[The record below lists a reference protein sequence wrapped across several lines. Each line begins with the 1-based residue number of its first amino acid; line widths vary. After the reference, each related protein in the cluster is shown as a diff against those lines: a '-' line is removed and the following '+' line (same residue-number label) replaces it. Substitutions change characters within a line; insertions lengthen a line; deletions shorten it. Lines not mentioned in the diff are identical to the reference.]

1 MVESKTRIDH
11 VGSRRRMGESGAAR
25 ILDRADQFLA
35 RAGGSPAPAD
45 QSREIYHAA
54 LRGAAALLAER
65 ETGVRRPT
73 RNAWLRLAKAAP
85 GYAEWVAYF
94 TAVSGVVAAL
104 ETTAR
109 SVSAEE
115 VAVLHGRVQTFLNS
129 VESDLSRAA

>member
-1 MVESKTRIDH
+1 
-11 VGSRRRMGESGAAR
+11 MGESGAAR

-45 QSREIYHAA
+45 QYREIYHAA

-94 TAVSGVVAAL
+94 TSVSGVVAAL

-109 SVSAEE
+109 TVSADE
-115 VAVLHGRVQTFLNS
+115 VAVLHARVQTFLNS
-129 VESDLSRAA
+129 VEADLCRAA

>member
-1 MVESKTRIDH
+1 MTSSVARIGH
-11 VGSRRRMGESGAAR
+11 VGSGRKVGESGAAR

-45 QSREIYHAA
+45 QYREIYHAA
-54 LRGAAALLAER
+54 LRGAAALLAAR

-94 TAVSGVVAAL
+94 TSVSGVVAAL
-104 ETTAR
+104 ETSAR
-109 SVSAEE
+109 TVTAEE
-115 VAVLHGRVQTFLNS
+115 VATLHGRVQTFLNQ
-129 VESDLSRAA
+129 VEADLAPAA

>member
-1 MVESKTRIDH
+1 MVESKARIDH
-11 VGSRRRMGESGAAR
+11 AGSRRRMGESGAAR

-45 QSREIYHAA
+45 QYREIYHAA

-94 TAVSGVVAAL
+94 TSVSGVVAAL

-109 SVSAEE
+109 TVSADE
-115 VAVLHGRVQTFLNS
+115 VEILHARVQTFLNS

>member
-1 MVESKTRIDH
+1 MVDNVTRIDR
-11 VGSRRRMGESGAAR
+11 VGSRRVVGQSGAAR

-35 RAGGSPAPAD
+35 RAGGSPALAD
-45 QSREIYHAA
+45 QYREIYHAA

-65 ETGVRRPT
+65 EKGVRRPT

-94 TAVSGVVAAL
+94 TSVSGVVAAL

-109 SVSAEE
+109 SVTADE
-115 VAVLHGRVQTFLNS
+115 VATLHERVQTFLNL
-129 VESDLSRAA
+129 VESDLAPAA

>member
-1 MVESKTRIDH
+1 MVASKTRVDH
-11 VGSRRRMGESGAAR
+11 VVPRRRTGESGASR

-45 QSREIYHAA
+45 QYREIYHAA

-115 VAVLHGRVQTFLNS
+115 VAVLHARVQTFLNS
-129 VESDLSRAA
+129 VEADLSRAA

>member
-1 MVESKTRIDH
+1 MVESKVRIDH
-11 VGSRRRMGESGAAR
+11 VGSRRRVGESGAAR

-45 QSREIYHAA
+45 QYREIYHAA

-94 TAVSGVVAAL
+94 TSVSGVVAAL

-109 SVSAEE
+109 TVSAEE
-115 VAVLHGRVQTFLNS
+115 VAVLHGRVQSFLNS

>member
-1 MVESKTRIDH
+1 MVESKTRIDL

-45 QSREIYHAA
+45 QYREIYHAA

-65 ETGVRRPT
+65 ETGVRRPA

-94 TAVSGVVAAL
+94 TSVSGVVAAL

-109 SVSAEE
+109 TVTAED
-115 VAVLHGRVQTFLNS
+115 VAVLHARVQTFLNS

>member
-1 MVESKTRIDH
+1 MVESKARIGH
-11 VGSRRRMGESGAAR
+11 VGSGRRMGESGAAR

-35 RAGGSPAPAD
+35 RAGGSPSPAD
-45 QSREIYHAA
+45 QYRDIYHAA

-94 TAVSGVVAAL
+94 TSVSGVVAAL

-129 VESDLSRAA
+129 VEADLCRAA

>member
-1 MVESKTRIDH
+1 MVESKARIDL

-45 QSREIYHAA
+45 QYREIYHAA

-94 TAVSGVVAAL
+94 TSVSGVVAAL

-109 SVSAEE
+109 SVTAED
-115 VAVLHGRVQTFLNS
+115 VAVLHARVQTFLNS

>member
-1 MVESKTRIDH
+1 MIESRTR
-11 VGSRRRMGESGAAR
+11 VGRVASGRRVGESGAAR

-45 QSREIYHAA
+45 QYREIYHAA

-85 GYAEWVAYF
+85 GYAEWVDYF
-94 TAVSGVVAAL
+94 TVVSGVVAAL

-109 SVSAEE
+109 SVSAVE
-115 VAVLHGRVQTFLNS
+115 VSELHSRVQIFLNAI
-129 VESDLSRAA
+129 ESDLSRAA

>member
-45 QSREIYHAA
+45 QYREIYHAA